1 MGVEVHASDRKI
13 QMREDSITMAEE
25 KLKIL
30 YLMKILLDETDKD
43 HILNASELCDR
54 MQARYSLPCNRKT
67 IYGDVE
73 RLQTFGI
80 KVEQVKGDRQGY
92 YVADREFSLPELK
105 LLVDAV
111 QSSKFITK
119 TGSEELIR
127 KLEKLT
133 SWENARKLR
142 RQVFIINRTK
152 TLNEAAL
159 ECVDLIHE
167 AMSDNRQIRFHY
179 CDWNVRKEFVP
190 RRNGM
195 IYEISPWALTWDDE
209 NYYLVGHEER
219 TDMIKHYRVDKMQD
233 MEISEKERAGQ
244 EKFRNFDLAAFS
256 RKTFGMFGGQDT
268 NVTLSCE
275 NRLIGVVLDRFGRDI
290 MIMPKADGTFTA
302 HVVVTVSPQF
312 FGWVTGIG
320 EGMRIAGPLS
330 VQKEYRE
337 YLSKILAGY

>member
-1 MGVEVHASDRKI
+1 
-13 QMREDSITMAEE
+13 MAEE

-30 YLMKILLDETDKD
+30 YLMKILLEDTDKD
-43 HILNASELCDR
+43 HILSASGLCDR
-54 MQARYSLPCNRKT
+54 LQSRYSLDCNRKT
-67 IYGDVE
+67 IYGDLE
-73 RLQTFGI
+73 RLRTFGI
-80 KVEQVKGDRQGY
+80 KVEQVKGERQGY
-92 YVADREFSLPELK
+92 YVSEREFSLPELK

-119 TGSEELIR
+119 TESEELIR

-133 SWENARKLR
+133 SRENARKLR

-152 TLNEAAL
+152 TVNEAAL
-159 ECVDLIHE
+159 LSVDLIHE
-167 AMSDNRQIRFHY
+167 AMSDNRQIRFLY
-179 CDWNVRKEFVP
+179 CEWNVKKELVP

-209 NYYLVGHEER
+209 NYYLVGYEAS
-219 TDMIKHYRVDKMQD
+219 TDRIKHYRVDKMQN
-233 MEISEKERAGQ
+233 MEISKKERAGQ
-244 EKFRNFDLAAFS
+244 ENFQNFDLAAFS

-290 MIMPKADGTFTA
+290 MIVPKADGTFRT

-320 EGMRIAGPLS
+320 SGMHIAGPQLTTP
-330 VQKEYRE
+330 
-337 YLSKILAGY
+337 

>member
-1 MGVEVHASDRKI
+1 
-13 QMREDSITMAEE
+13 MAEE
-25 KLKIL
+25 KMKIL
-30 YLMKILLDETDKD
+30 YLMKILLEDTDRE

-54 MQARYSLPCNRKT
+54 MQSRYSMACNRKT

-73 RLQTFGI
+73 RLRTFGI
-80 KVEQVKGDRQGY
+80 RVEQVKGDRQGY
-92 YVADREFSLPELK
+92 FISEREFSLPELK

-119 TGSEELIR
+119 NGSEELIR

-133 SWENARKLR
+133 SRENARKLR

-152 TLNEAAL
+152 TVNEAAL
-159 ECVDLIHE
+159 HSVDLIHE

-179 CDWNVRKEFVP
+179 CEWNVKKELVP

-209 NYYLVGHEER
+209 NYYLVGYEES
-219 TDMIKHYRVDKMQD
+219 TDKIKHYRVDKMQD
-233 MEISEKERAGQ
+233 MEISEKGRAGQ
-244 EKFRNFDLAAFS
+244 DKFQNFDLAAFS

-275 NRLIGVVLDRFGRDI
+275 NRLIGVVIDRFGRDL
-290 MIMPKADGTFTA
+290 MIVPKTDGTFRA

-320 EGMRIAGPLS
+320 SGMKIAGPES
-330 VQKEYRE
+330 VRKEYME
-337 YLSKILAGY
+337 YLSNIMEGYEA

>member
-1 MGVEVHASDRKI
+1 
-13 QMREDSITMAEE
+13 MAEE

-30 YLMKILLDETDKD
+30 YLMKILLEDTDKD
-43 HILNASELCDR
+43 HILSASGLCDR
-54 MQARYSLPCNRKT
+54 LQSRYSLDCNRKT
-67 IYGDVE
+67 IYGDLE
-73 RLQTFGI
+73 RLRTFGI
-80 KVEQVKGDRQGY
+80 KVEQVKGERQGY
-92 YVADREFSLPELK
+92 YVSEREFSLPELK

-111 QSSKFITK
+111 QSSKFISK
-119 TGSEELIR
+119 TESEELIR

-133 SWENARKLR
+133 SRENARKLR

-152 TLNEAAL
+152 TVNEAAL
-159 ECVDLIHE
+159 LSVDLIHE
-167 AMSDNRQIRFHY
+167 AMSENRQIRFLY
-179 CDWNVRKEFVP
+179 CEWNVKKELVP

-209 NYYLVGHEER
+209 NYYLVGYEAS
-219 TDMIKHYRVDKMQD
+219 TDRIKHYRVDKMQ
-233 MEISEKERAGQ
+233 
-244 EKFRNFDLAAFS
+244 NDLAAFS

-290 MIMPKADGTFTA
+290 MIVPKADGTFRA

-320 EGMRIAGPLS
+320 GGMHIAGPQS
-330 VQKEYRE
+330 VQREYRE
-337 YLSKILAGY
+337 YLSEILTGYEA

>member
-1 MGVEVHASDRKI
+1 
-13 QMREDSITMAEE
+13 MAEE

-30 YLMKILLDETDKD
+30 YLMKILLEDTDKD
-43 HILNASELCDR
+43 HILSASGLCDR
-54 MQARYSLPCNRKT
+54 LQSRYSLDCSRKT
-67 IYGDVE
+67 IYGDLE
-73 RLQTFGI
+73 RLRTFGI
-80 KVEQVKGDRQGY
+80 KVEQVKGERQGY
-92 YVADREFSLPELK
+92 YVSEREFSLPELK

-111 QSSKFITK
+111 QSSKFISK
-119 TGSEELIR
+119 TESEELIR

-133 SWENARKLR
+133 SRENARKLR

-152 TLNEAAL
+152 TVNEAAL
-159 ECVDLIHE
+159 LSVDLIHE
-167 AMSDNRQIRFHY
+167 AMSENRQIRFLY
-179 CDWNVRKEFVP
+179 CEWNVKKELVP

-209 NYYLVGHEER
+209 NYYLVGYEAS
-219 TDMIKHYRVDKMQD
+219 TDRIKHYRVDKMQN
-233 MEISEKERAGQ
+233 MEISKKERAGQ
-244 EKFRNFDLAAFS
+244 ENFQNFDLAAFS

-290 MIMPKADGTFTA
+290 MIVPKADGTFRA

-320 EGMRIAGPLS
+320 SGMHIAGPQS
-330 VQKEYRE
+330 VQREYRE
-337 YLSKILAGY
+337 YLSEILAGYEA

>member
-1 MGVEVHASDRKI
+1 
-13 QMREDSITMAEE
+13 MAEE

-30 YLMKILLDETDKD
+30 YLMKILLEDTDKE

-54 MQARYSLPCNRKT
+54 MQSRYSMACNRKT
-67 IYGDVE
+67 IYGDME
-73 RLQTFGI
+73 RLRSFGL
-80 KVEQVKGDRQGY
+80 KVEQIKGDRQGY
-92 YVADREFSLPELK
+92 YVSEREFSLPELK

-133 SWENARKLR
+133 SRENARKLR

-152 TLNEAAL
+152 TVNEAAL
-159 ECVDLIHE
+159 HSVDLIHE

-179 CDWNVRKEFVP
+179 CEWNVKKELVP

-209 NYYLVGHEER
+209 NYYLVGYEES
-219 TDMIKHYRVDKMQD
+219 TDKIKHYRVDKMQD
-233 MEISEKERAGQ
+233 MEISEKGRAGQ
-244 EKFRNFDLAAFS
+244 DKFQNFDLAAFS

-268 NVTLSCE
+268 NVSLSCE
-275 NRLIGVVLDRFGRDI
+275 NRLIGVVIDRFGRDL
-290 MIMPKADGTFTA
+290 MIVPKTDGTFRA
-302 HVVVTVSPQF
+302 HVIVTVSPQF

-320 EGMRIAGPLS
+320 SGMKIAGPES
-330 VQKEYRE
+330 VRKEYME
-337 YLSKILAGY
+337 YLSNIMEGYET